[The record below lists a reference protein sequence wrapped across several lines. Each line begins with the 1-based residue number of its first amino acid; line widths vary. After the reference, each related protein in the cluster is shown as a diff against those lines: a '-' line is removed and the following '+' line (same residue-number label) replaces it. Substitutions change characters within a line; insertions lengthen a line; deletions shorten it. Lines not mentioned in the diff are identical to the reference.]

1 MDTVVDIITPVFGLV
16 IIGYACA
23 RLKVIDEGAIRGLS
37 AFVFN
42 VAIPVMLVR
51 TLSQFTAP
59 PSFDA
64 RYLVAYFVPTLAIFI
79 LGAAAGR
86 WGAEDWRASLGTHG
100 LTASYSNAVLLG
112 IPLILA
118 AFGEAAA
125 LPLTLFIACHGP
137 IMLSL
142 ASVASELGRAGSIG
156 GGAMG
161 GIWRLFANPILI
173 AVLIGVVM
181 MLTSTPLPGPLD
193 SIAALLA
200 SAAGPCALFALGA
213 SMVQYRIAGQLRA
226 ASLFIVVKLLAHPLL
241 VWLAAMMLAV
251 PPLSMAVVVTLAALP
266 TGATAYLFATRDNGN
281 IAATTT
287 TIFLSTG
294 LSIATLAVVIS
305 LMRGSL

>member
-1 MDTVVDIITPVFGLV
+1 MDTVVDIITPIFGLV

-23 RLKVIDEGAIRGLS
+23 RLKVVDEGAIRGLS

-59 PSFDA
+59 ASFDA
-64 RYLVAYFVPTLAIFI
+64 RYLVAYFVPTLAIF
-79 LGAAAGR
+79 AAGAVAGR
-86 WGAEDWRASLGTHG
+86 LGAEDWRASLGTNG
-100 LTASYSNAVLLG
+100 LSASYSNAVLLG

-118 AFGEAAA
+118 AYGEAAA

-142 ASVASELGRAGSIG
+142 GSVASELGRAGSVG
-156 GGAMG
+156 GNTVAGM
-161 GIWRLFANPILI
+161 WRLLASPILI
-173 AVLIGVVM
+173 AVLIGVTL
-181 MLTSTPLPGPLD
+181 MLSATPLPWPLD
-193 SIAALLA
+193 QVAALLA
-200 SAAGPCALFALGA
+200 RAAGRCALFALGA

-226 ASLFIVVKLLAHPLL
+226 ASLFIVVKLLANPLL
-241 VWLAAMMLAV
+241 VLLAAMALAV
-251 PPLSMAVVVTLAALP
+251 PPLPTAVVVTLAALP

-294 LSIATLAVVIS
+294 LSIVTLAVIIA